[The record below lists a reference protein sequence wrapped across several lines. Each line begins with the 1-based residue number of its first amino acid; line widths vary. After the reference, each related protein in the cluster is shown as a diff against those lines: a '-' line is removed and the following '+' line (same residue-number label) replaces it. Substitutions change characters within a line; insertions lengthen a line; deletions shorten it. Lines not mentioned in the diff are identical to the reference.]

1 MSYLLFNLIVATY
14 DLTLI
19 LHGALFEEDTIWFR
33 RPAGIGEW
41 LNLAQFS
48 VPVLGQFLLYVAN
61 LHILSCIC

>member
-1 MSYLLFNLIVATY
+1 MSYLLVNLIVATY

-41 LNLAQFS
+41 LNLAQFL
-48 VPVLGQFLLYVAN
+48 VPALGQLVLYVAN
-61 LHILSCIC
+61 LHTLSCVC